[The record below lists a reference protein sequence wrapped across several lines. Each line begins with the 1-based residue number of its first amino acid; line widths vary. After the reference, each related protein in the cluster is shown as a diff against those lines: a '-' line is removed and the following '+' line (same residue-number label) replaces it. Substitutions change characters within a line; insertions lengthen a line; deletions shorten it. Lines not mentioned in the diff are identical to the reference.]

1 MQNNS
6 DMQNKHDVVQE
17 EDSIAGVGVFLWEIV
32 KVCVLAYIIIVPIRA
47 FLFQPFFVQGASMDP
62 NFKNGQYL
70 IISELGYKE
79 TDVNL
84 LGVSLFT
91 VHPTKEFKR
100 QEIAVFHPPI
110 AVEGEKFFI
119 KRIIGLPGE
128 TVEIKNN
135 KVTIYNAE
143 HPEGMILDESMY
155 LSTKVITNPQ
165 GNAASYSVHLADD
178 EYFVMGDNRPASHDS
193 RAFGP
198 IPKNKVT
205 GKVLLRAWPLN
216 ESRMY

>member
-1 MQNNS
+1 MHNDTASQYKNNS
-6 DMQNKHDVVQE
+6 SE
-17 EDSIAGVGVFLWEIV
+17 EDSIAGVGTFLWEIV

-70 IISELGYKE
+70 IIGELGYKK

-84 LGVSLFT
+84 FGLSLFT
-91 VHPTKEFKR
+91 VHPSKEFTR
-100 QEIAVFHPPI
+100 QEIVVFHPPI
-110 AVEGEKFFI
+110 PVEGEKFFI

-128 TVEIKNN
+128 TVEIKNGQVIIIN
-135 KVTIYNAE
+135 KE
-143 HPEGMILDESMY
+143 HPEGQVLDESAY
-155 LSTKVITNPQ
+155 LSTKVPTYPQ
-165 GNAASYSVHLADD
+165 GSSTSYSVHLADD

-198 IPKNKVT
+198 ITKDKVT
-205 GKVLLRAWPLN
+205 GRVLLRAWPLG